1 MRIKKIA
8 KLFLGMLALA
18 LFLTGASKA
27 SFQEN
32 FNKKEIYIPKDET
45 INDDYIGA
53 AENVRIEGTINGD
66 VMTAG
71 IMVDFTGESS
81 RDVLAIGSELTI
93 GGKINGNLRAIGGSI
108 IIEGEITKNVT
119 VAGGDIILAKG
130 SVIRGNVYI
139 AGGYVEIGGK
149 IEGNVET
156 MGGQVLLAGDVAK
169 NAEIASDEISTS
181 PEAKIGGNFTYYSDE
196 EIAVDKSIVSGEI
209 IKKSPA
215 GEKDD
220 GIKGFLFSKMLGF
233 FSLLLFSFVFYKLFS
248 KNAAEVFWD
257 LSRKENLWKYLA
269 FGITTFVIIPVVCFI
284 LIILMVGLPLAL
296 TFFAFFA
303 VVLMFAKFMA
313 YAMAGYFAVKR
324 FRDYKFT
331 DKFPIAVFVIGY
343 LILEILLVVP
353 VFGWLAVYLIVAW
366 SFGGLTEHIYRNLKN
381 GGKNED

>member
-1 MRIKKIA
+1 
-8 KLFLGMLALA
+8 MLALT

-27 SFQEN
+27 SFLDG
-32 FNKKEIYIPKDET
+32 FDKKEIYIPKDET

-53 AENVRIEGTINGD
+53 AEDVKIDGVVNGD

-71 IMVDFTGESS
+71 IMVDFSGESS
-81 RDVLAIGSELTI
+81 KDVLAIGSELTI

-108 IIEGEITKNVT
+108 VIEGEITNNVT
-119 VAGGDIILAKG
+119 IAGGDIIFAKG
-130 SVIRGNVYI
+130 SVVKGNVYI
-139 AGGYVEIGGK
+139 VGGYVEIEGK

-169 NAEIASDEISTS
+169 NANIISDEISTG
-181 PEAKIGGNFTYYSDE
+181 PETKIGGNLTYYSDKE
-196 EIAVDKSIVSGEI
+196 FTVDKSIVGGEI

-215 GEKDD
+215 GKKDD
-220 GIKGFLFSKMLGF
+220 GIKGFLFSKMFGF
-233 FSLLLFSFVFYKLFS
+233 FSLLLFSFVLYRLFS
-248 KNAAEVFWD
+248 KNAAEVFRD
-257 LSRKENLWKYLA
+257 LSKKENFWKYLA
-269 FGITTFVIIPVVCFI
+269 FGITTFIIIPIVCFI

-303 VVLMFAKFMA
+303 VALMFAKFMA
-313 YAMAGYFAVKR
+313 YAMTGYFISKR

-343 LILEILLVVP
+343 LILEILLAVP
-353 VFGWLAVYLIVAW
+353 ILGWLAVYLIVAW

-381 GGKNED
+381 GGKIEN